1 MIFLSLDTKRGSGLS
16 ELENEMNEQ
25 DQSAQSRKFKRG
37 PKKWRGLV
45 GLNLVLLGVL
55 GAVSFSPGAGAQSS
69 AGHSRV
75 RGDYSIVGGA
85 SISGVSSV
93 IYVVDTANGELI
105 ALSWNDSSK
114 SLEGIGY
121 RDLRIDASSD
131 PDR

>member
-1 MIFLSLDTKRGSGLS
+1 MS
-16 ELENEMNEQ
+16 EQEQ
-25 DQSAQSRKFKRG
+25 SVQSRQYKLG

-45 GLNLVLLGVL
+45 GLNLVLIAVLGV
-55 GAVSFSPGAGAQSS
+55 VSFSPGAGAQSN
-69 AGHSRV
+69 AGHNRV

-85 SISGVSSV
+85 NIGGVSSV